1 MREIRMLRAMWRAL
15 ETEPRI
21 LLNGH
26 AGGNA
31 GYGQGVAY
39 GSPRQCSTLPGHNW
53 RELASGSLS
62 SSPPTHNGVGNT
74 ASRR

>member
-15 ETEPRI
+15 ETELRT

-31 GYGQGVAY
+31 GHSQGVAY
-39 GSPRQCSTLPGHNW
+39 GSPRPRSTLPPSQKAQNSATT
-53 RELASGSLS
+53 R
-62 SSPPTHNGVGNT
+62 
-74 ASRR
+74 